1 MRPCIR
7 EGNVCLWLYRN
18 RSSYILYKRWSNQN
32 EVPVKFGFS
41 TREFCSENPSGS
53 SLKTVASIQNRT
65 RSLLKA
71 VRDAQNQQ
79 SQLIRLER
87 FNSHVLQYVH
97 SGRNEAIRG
106 GAIETVLNFRK
117 SKNTEVKREATKG
130 LALLGCI
137 EPVKG
142 SGIRILTIDGGGARY
157 SIFLSYVFNQ
167 SFNLISSN
175 QFVSQWLNQSINLS
189 FNLSIIQS
197 ICQSTCQSVITSIN
211 QSIKLSVIQSFNQS
225 VSHSVNYL
233 SFIHSISPSVDQS
246 INQSVC
252 NSISQSIC

>member
-157 SIFLSYVFNQ
+157 SIFLSHVFIQSDIIQSICQSVIKSVNQ
-167 SFNLISSN
+167 SVIQSVNH
-175 QFVSQWLNQSINLS
+175 SINLS
-189 FNLSIIQS
+189 INLSVSHYINQSVNQAVSHSIIQS
-197 ICQSTCQSVITSIN
+197 ICQSFSQ
-211 QSIKLSVIQSFNQS
+211 LSVIHSFNQS
-225 VSHSVNYL
+225 VS
-233 SFIHSISPSVDQS
+233 
-246 INQSVC
+246 
-252 NSISQSIC
+252 